1 MTNNTKQTRPFPITR
16 AAWMT
21 VFCLLLLFTSGAFV
35 AYALY
40 QHNFSSNEAK
50 VQAGGFS
57 VSAEYVKIEGTKVD
71 TDSTSPN
78 YGRIITF
85 TENKNKALSDT
96 PEDIFE
102 IECAAPTVTQTAT
115 FTVGNTGDT
124 AFNCEIRVC
133 DLSLDT
139 ANAAA
144 SEALSEQML
153 IRIACGTSFV
163 EFRLADDADAA
174 SVLTIANVAPNAGQT
189 FTVTATFLNDVDFNN
204 DGDPANDFNNMDA
217 IGGSVS
223 FDITVIAT
231 QSADVVTP

>member
-16 AAWMT
+16 VALMT

-40 QHNFSSNEAK
+40 QHSFSNNEAK
-50 VQAGGFS
+50 VQAGDFA

-71 TDSTSPN
+71 TDATSPN
-78 YGRIITF
+78 YGRIISF
-85 TENKNKALSDT
+85 SENKNKALSDT
-96 PEDIFE
+96 SEDIFN
-102 IECAAPTVTQTAT
+102 IECAAPTITQTAT

-133 DLSLDT
+133 DLALDT

-153 IRIACGTSFV
+153 IRIACGASFV
-163 EFRLADDADAA
+163 EFRLADCAEA
-174 SVLTIANVAPNAGQT
+174 SHMLTIANVGPDAEQT

-204 DGDPANDFNNMDA
+204 DGDSSNDFNNMDA

-231 QSADVVTP
+231 QFVDVVTP